1 MGAQKLA
8 AARAALARAESAVG
22 LAGSQPQVQPQSGG
36 NSWDLP
42 PELSPLF
49 PRGLAPGMT
58 LGVSGSR
65 IALALVASLV
75 SAQGAWCIYLG
86 VPDMGWEACAGLGS
100 DLNRIVTIPYL
111 PPARSGAALSA
122 AIDLFD
128 VVIVGSALR
137 LDTRE
142 QRRLAQRAR
151 NRETLLIAENW
162 QVRDRVNARYES
174 VTGPASGSGHI
185 AHITVELRSAHG
197 VRLRIAWDATG
208 WHPAAGLRAVPSAR
222 EATPALNEAA
232 PALNEVAPGMHGVA
246 SRRAAP
252 ARRIPGDQAPG
263 TGLRLV
269 PVTDA
274 RGRCGE

>member
-1 MGAQKLA
+1 
-8 AARAALARAESAVG
+8 
-22 LAGSQPQVQPQSGG
+22 
-36 NSWDLP
+36 
-42 PELSPLF
+42 
-49 PRGLAPGMT
+49 MT

-86 VPDMGWEACAGLGS
+86 MPDMGWEACAGLGS

-162 QVRDRVNARYES
+162 QVRDRVQARC
-174 VTGPASGSGHI
+174 T
-185 AHITVELRSAHG
+185 
-197 VRLRIAWDATG
+197 LRILPRMGSSAWNSEE
-208 WHPAAGLRAVPSAR
+208 RASFA
-222 EATPALNEAA
+222 
-232 PALNEVAPGMHGVA
+232 
-246 SRRAAP
+246 
-252 ARRIPGDQAPG
+252 
-263 TGLRLV
+263 
-269 PVTDA
+269 
-274 RGRCGE
+274 